1 MSRFLVAA
9 AALSVCSS
17 VYAEGWIPT
26 SPLVQ
31 IGDDIDIFFDSST
44 AFDVTN
50 NLFSTA
56 NAKSATDWV
65 VTPGLAFEY
74 GKDSPV
80 AFTLNAK
87 RSYIY
92 FYQSQYRSL
101 QDSRDSLSGDLRL
114 TPGGPLTVVID
125 SSYRVTARNDDLA
138 AQGVDF
144 NVLGA
149 TLVRQSNYTHSISV
163 DYVWTEKMKS
173 NVSFIN
179 TYNHYL
185 NPVTFINTDT
195 TTSPGNT
202 IVTTGYNTAGL
213 TELNT
218 KTLPVSLTYQAF
230 EKISF
235 GFKYEHDQTDYSNAP
250 YFKEVATYPTGNP
263 PTSPVPSNP
272 NPLPTALLKDFY
284 GLTINGQPTS
294 SGKLNITGQL
304 GYSSFSG
311 GSMAN
316 SSAPSYSITLTH
328 NLTDL
333 ITHSLSLGRDVS
345 ASSTGGRTD
354 SKTYNYNVSYT
365 AALDVT
371 LTAGI
376 TYLDA
381 ASDSSTASAV
391 EVKSTVYNL
400 GAEYKYNPHLTFNAG
415 LTFTDLKIPAAPQ
428 NGFTSQAF
436 TVSAAFRY

>member
-1 MSRFLVAA
+1 MKRFLLAA
-9 AALSVCSS
+9 AALSVFSS
-17 VYAEGWIPT
+17 ARAEDWVPT
-26 SPLVQ
+26 SPLIQ
-31 IGDDIDIFFDSST
+31 IGDDIDIFFDSSV
-44 AFDVTN
+44 ALEVTN

-56 NAKSATDWV
+56 NAKSATDWT

-87 RSYIY
+87 RSYVY
-92 FYQSQYRSL
+92 FFQSQYRNL

-138 AQGVDF
+138 AQGVDL

-149 TLVRQSNYTHSISV
+149 TLVRQSNYSHSISI

-195 TTSPGNT
+195 TSSPGNT

-218 KTLPVSLTYQAF
+218 KALPVSLTYQAF

-235 GFKYEHDQTDYSNAP
+235 GLKFEHDQTDYSYAP
-250 YFKEVATYPTGNP
+250 YFKEVATYPTGST
-263 PTSPVPSNP
+263 PTAPVISSP

-284 GLTINGQPTS
+284 GLTVNGQPTS
-294 SGKLNITGQL
+294 SGKLNVTGQV
-304 GYSSFSG
+304 GYSSYSG
-311 GSMAN
+311 GSMD
-316 SSAPSYSITLTH
+316 SASVPSYSLTLTH

-333 ITHSLSLGRDVS
+333 ITHSLSVGRDVS

-365 AALDVT
+365 AATDLT
-371 LTAGI
+371 LTTGI

-381 ASDSSTASAV
+381 TSDSYTAGV
-391 EVKSTVYNL
+391 VQVKSTVYSI

-415 LTFTDLKIPAAPQ
+415 FNYTDLKIPAAPQ
-428 NGFTSQAF
+428 NGFTAQVF
-436 TVSAAFRY
+436 NLSASFRY